1 MKLTQVVPFL
11 LESKLIER
19 GARFTKAPDFQQ
31 HVVVSERLVTGQNPA
46 SAAAVAEALVRVLTP
61 QRQATGN
68 R

>member
-19 GARFTKAPDFQQ
+19 GARFTKAPDFRQ

-61 QRQATGN
+61 QRQATGT